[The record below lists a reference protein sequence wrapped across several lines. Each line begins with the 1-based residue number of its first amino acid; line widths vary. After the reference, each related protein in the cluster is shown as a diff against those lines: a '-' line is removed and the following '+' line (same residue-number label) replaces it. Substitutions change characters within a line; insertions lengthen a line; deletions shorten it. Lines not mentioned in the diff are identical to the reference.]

1 MQCWYLLTDVRFPNT
16 LSAMRPWPD
25 DRIAFGGDYNPEQWP
40 RAVWADDMRL
50 MRDAGVSFVTL
61 GVFSWSWLEPTKGEY
76 EFGWLD
82 EIMTMLHDNGIAVDL
97 ATATATPPP
106 WLSAAYPEILPVDRE
121 GRTLWPGSRQAW
133 CPSSLLYRD
142 LALGL
147 TGQMA
152 ARYHDHPALAMWHV
166 SNEYACHNLPCFCD
180 TCAAGFR
187 RWLERRYG
195 TLDALN
201 AAWGTAFWSQRYT
214 AWDDVLPPRLSTTF
228 GNPTHEL
235 DYHRFGSDTLLDF
248 FLAEKEVIRRHSP
261 DVPVTTNFM
270 TLSSFRLL
278 DYHDWAPHQDV
289 VSTDHYVVDALEHPR
304 AELSF
309 HGDLTRGLAGGA
321 PWMLMEQST
330 SAVNWQPVNPAK
342 PPRETILDSLTH
354 VARGADTL
362 GFFQWRQSR
371 AGSEKFHSALV
382 PHAGEDS
389 DRFREVCELGAVA
402 GRLGGLVGSRVEADV
417 ALLWD
422 YEAQWA
428 VAGPCM
434 PSAELDYV
442 TAGHTVH
449 RLLRDRGIV
458 CDVVHPDTDL
468 SRYRV
473 VVVPTL
479 YLVSD
484 AAAATVAAAT
494 EAGAHVLVTY
504 FSGIADP
511 HDHVRLGGYPG
522 AFRDLLGVRVE
533 EFFPLPT
540 GEVVGLEG
548 GGHGT
553 VWSEDARCAD
563 AEPVLTYADGPLAG
577 RPAAARREVGAGVA
591 WYLGTLPDDETLG
604 GLLGR
609 VVAEAGVEP
618 AADVPRGVEV
628 VRRRSD
634 SGSWLFVLNHTGAPC
649 EVAVSGHDL
658 VAGVDVGPLTTVAAR
673 TAAVVR
679 EG

>member
-1 MQCWYLLTDVRFPNT
+1 
-16 LSAMRPWPD
+16 MRPWPD
-25 DRIAFGGDYNPEQWP
+25 DRVAFGGDYNPEQWP
-40 RAVWADDMRL
+40 RAVWDDDMRL
-50 MRDAGVSFVTL
+50 MAAAGVSFVTL

-82 EIMTMLHDNGIAVDL
+82 EVMDLLHAHGIAVDL

-121 GRTLWPGSRQAW
+121 GHTLWPGSRQAW
-133 CPSSLLYRD
+133 CPSSPLYREFA
-142 LALGL
+142 LAL
-147 TGQMA
+147 TDRMA
-152 ARYHDHPALAMWHV
+152 QRYHDHPALAMWHV
-166 SNEYACHNLPCFCD
+166 SNEYACHNLPCYCD
-180 TCAAGFR
+180 TCAVFFR

-201 AAWGTAFWSQRYT
+201 EAWGTAFWSQRYT
-214 AWDDVLPPRLSTTF
+214 AWDDVLPPRITTTF

-248 FLAEKEVIRRHSP
+248 HVAEKEVIRRHSS

-270 TLSSFRLL
+270 TMSGFRLL

-321 PWMLMEQST
+321 PWMLMEHST

-342 PPRETILDSLTH
+342 PPRETLLDSLTH
-354 VARGADTL
+354 VARGADAL

-402 GRLGGLVGSRVEADV
+402 GRLGELVGSRVVADV
-417 ALLWD
+417 AVLWD

-428 VAGPCM
+428 VSGPCM
-434 PSAELDYV
+434 PSAALDYPQ
-442 TAGHTVH
+442 AAHTVH
-449 RLLRDRGIV
+449 RLLRDAGV
-458 CDVVHPDTDL
+458 TCDVVHPDTDL
-468 SRYRV
+468 SGYRV

-484 AAAATVAAAT
+484 PAAERIAAAAA
-494 EAGAHVLVTY
+494 AGAHVVVTY
-504 FSGIADP
+504 FSGISDP
-511 HDHVRLGGYPG
+511 DDHVRLGGYPG

-533 EFFPLPT
+533 ELFPLRV
-540 GEVVGLEG
+540 GESVALAG
-548 GGHGT
+548 GGSGS
-553 VWSEDARCAD
+553 VWSEDARVRD
-563 AEPVLTYADGPLAG
+563 AEVLDSYADGPLAG
-577 RPAAARREVGAGVA
+577 RAAVTRRTVGEGAA
-591 WYLGTLPDDETLG
+591 WYLGTLPDDATLAA
-604 GLLGR
+604 LLAR
-609 VVAEAGVEP
+609 VTDEAGVAP
-618 AADVPRGVEV
+618 VADVPAGVEV
-628 VRRRSD
+628 TRRRSA
-634 SGSWLFVLNHTGAPC
+634 SGSWLFVLNHTDAGC
-649 EVAVSGHDL
+649 EVAVTGHDL
-658 VAGVDVGPLTTVAAR
+658 VAGADVGPVTTVAAR
-673 TAAVVR
+673 SAAIVR
-679 EG
+679 EA